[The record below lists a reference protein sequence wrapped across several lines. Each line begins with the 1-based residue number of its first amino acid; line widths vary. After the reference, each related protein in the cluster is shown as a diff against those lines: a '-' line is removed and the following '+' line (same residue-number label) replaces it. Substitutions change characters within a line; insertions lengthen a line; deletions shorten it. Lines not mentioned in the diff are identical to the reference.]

1 MNHRSYQDAGFKVFG
16 LYGATNGV
24 CDCLTVGCTAPFK
37 HPISKGWQNT
47 PEWDEDQLSTMEMA
61 GQFSTGFGVLC
72 NGYLIIDID
81 ARNGGVESWRKL
93 DHDLQGALMD
103 CNFIV
108 KTGSGGDSRHLY
120 FKAPEGVSL
129 TTKHSMYPGIDFK
142 STGYVV
148 GAGSMHLSGAIYE
161 ILSGSLEDISEAPLS
176 LIDILRRKDLHRA
189 EYNGRQVDVADKDI
203 ITMLDF
209 VDPDIN
215 RDSWCKVGMAIHD
228 ATNGEGLEL
237 WDLWS
242 AKGSKYRG
250 INEVSKT
257 WDSFGKKE
265 GITIGTLVYL
275 AEANGWQQPVT
286 FLSDEFAIKHWSS
299 EGMFVDIEDL
309 MADINKPDWLIKGI
323 LERGSMNLLFGESG
337 AGKSLFAMDWAFC
350 LGSGIPWHGHKVKN
364 KCKVLYILGEGFR
377 GVTMRFKALSQKYN
391 LTPKNI
397 RLSRRSINLLDNR
410 EADEIIKIVTELDFI
425 PDIIII
431 DTLHR
436 NMVGDENSSED
447 MAMYFKSIELLA
459 RRLKAAVVTVHHS
472 GHGDKGR
479 SRGSSSIK
487 AAMDAE
493 FCVTKNG
500 DAITFSCTKSKDF
513 GFGNEMS
520 FVIKEVELD
529 GEVFYDEDDD
539 KQITSVYLEYMGVA
553 KDESKLPAYEEYVLN
568 GLIKALETTQKL
580 GGLRTI
586 LAPTEFVVTLEEWRP
601 HAYDF
606 IKAKKK
612 DIDFKKGWQALV
624 NKGIVATDSGLY
636 WKV

>member
-1 MNHRSYQDAGFKVFG
+1 MLPDLCDAIRSVGYEPPSNIAIGKVTRFSTNGRRNDRSGWVHVFDDAKGAVFG
-16 LYGATNGV
+16 CWRSGEQHQWFEKRDYVPDIHEQEAMRQQFEEAKRKAVAERDQAYAVAAKEAQVLFDNAVPVVSHDYLTNKGIKPNMARMFGGKLLIPVYGSDGEIQSVQAIFSDGAKRFHS
-24 CDCLTVGCTAPFK
+24 GGK
-37 HPISKGWQNT
+37 
-47 PEWDEDQLSTMEMA
+47 MA
-61 GQFSTGFGVLC
+61 GGHCWIGDPSQSETLLVAEGFATADSLNEATGYAVCIAFSAGNLKTITQMIASQYIGKKIVICADNDSSGVGMSKAKECGVDIVLPTI
-72 NGYLIIDID
+72 NGDFNDMMSELGID
-81 ARNGGVESWRKL
+81 AVRET
-93 DHDLQGALMD
+93 
-103 CNFIV
+103 I
-108 KTGSGGDSRHLY
+108 
-120 FKAPEGVSL
+120 
-129 TTKHSMYPGIDFK
+129 
-142 STGYVV
+142 
-148 GAGSMHLSGAIYE
+148 
-161 ILSGSLEDISEAPLS
+161 
-176 LIDILRRKDLHRA
+176 
-189 EYNGRQVDVADKDI
+189 
-203 ITMLDF
+203 
-209 VDPDIN
+209 
-215 RDSWCKVGMAIHD
+215 
-228 ATNGEGLEL
+228 
-237 WDLWS
+237 
-242 AKGSKYRG
+242 
-250 INEVSKT
+250 
-257 WDSFGKKE
+257 FGKVKPE
-265 GITIGTLVYL
+265 EL
-275 AEANGWQQPVT
+275 
-286 FLSDEFAIKHWSS
+286 
-299 EGMFVDIEDL
+299 FVAIEDM
-309 MADINKPDWLIKGI
+309 MASISKPDWLIKGI

-350 LGSGIPWHGHKVKN
+350 AANGENWHGHKVKEEL
-364 KCKVLYILGEGFR
+364 KTLYILGEGFR
-377 GVTMRFKALSQKYN
+377 GASMRFKALSQKYS

-410 EADEIIKIVTELDFI
+410 EADEIIKIVTELAFI

-459 RRLKAAVVTVHHS
+459 RRLNSAIVTVHHS

-500 DAITFSCTKSKDF
+500 DGITFSCTKSKDF
-513 GFGNEMS
+513 GFGTDMS
-520 FVIKEVELD
+520 FIIKEVELD

-539 KQITSVYLEYMGVA
+539 KQITSVYLEYIGVA
-553 KDESKLPAYEEYVLN
+553 KDESKLPAYEEYVLS

>member
-1 MNHRSYQDAGFKVFG
+1 MLPDLCDAIRSVGYEPPSNIAIGKVTRFSTNGRRNDRSGWVHVFDDAKGAVFG
-16 LYGATNGV
+16 CWRSGEQHQWFEKRDYVPDIHEQEAMRQQFEEAKRKAVAERDQAYAVAAKEAQVLFDNAVPVVSHDYLTNKGIKPNMARMFGGKLLIPVYGSDGEIQSVQAIFSDGAKRFHS
-24 CDCLTVGCTAPFK
+24 GGK
-37 HPISKGWQNT
+37 
-47 PEWDEDQLSTMEMA
+47 MA
-61 GQFSTGFGVLC
+61 GGHCWIGDPSQSETLLVAEGFATADSLNEATGYAVCIAFSAGNLKTITQMIASQYIGKKIVICADNDSSGVGMSKAKECGVDIVLPTI
-72 NGYLIIDID
+72 NGDFNDMMSELGID
-81 ARNGGVESWRKL
+81 AVRET
-93 DHDLQGALMD
+93 
-103 CNFIV
+103 I
-108 KTGSGGDSRHLY
+108 
-120 FKAPEGVSL
+120 
-129 TTKHSMYPGIDFK
+129 
-142 STGYVV
+142 
-148 GAGSMHLSGAIYE
+148 
-161 ILSGSLEDISEAPLS
+161 
-176 LIDILRRKDLHRA
+176 
-189 EYNGRQVDVADKDI
+189 
-203 ITMLDF
+203 
-209 VDPDIN
+209 
-215 RDSWCKVGMAIHD
+215 
-228 ATNGEGLEL
+228 
-237 WDLWS
+237 
-242 AKGSKYRG
+242 
-250 INEVSKT
+250 
-257 WDSFGKKE
+257 FGKVKPE
-265 GITIGTLVYL
+265 EL
-275 AEANGWQQPVT
+275 
-286 FLSDEFAIKHWSS
+286 
-299 EGMFVDIEDL
+299 FVAIEDM
-309 MADINKPDWLIKGI
+309 MASISKPDWLIKGI

-350 LGSGIPWHGHKVKN
+350 AANGENWHGHKVKEEL
-364 KCKVLYILGEGFR
+364 KTLYILGEGFR
-377 GVTMRFKALSQKYN
+377 GASMRFKALSQKYS

-410 EADEIIKIVTELDFI
+410 EADEIIKIVTELAFI

-459 RRLKAAVVTVHHS
+459 RRLNSAIVTVHHS

-493 FCVTKNG
+493 FCVTKSG
-500 DAITFSCTKSKDF
+500 DGITFSCTKSKDF
-513 GFGNEMS
+513 GFGTDMS
-520 FVIKEVELD
+520 FIIKEVELD

-539 KQITSVYLEYMGVA
+539 KQITSVYLEYIGVA
-553 KDESKLPAYEEYVLN
+553 KDESKLPAYEEYVLS

>member
-1 MNHRSYQDAGFKVFG
+1 MYHRNYQDAGFKVFG

-24 CDCLTVGCTAPFK
+24 CDCETVGCTAPFK

-47 PEWDEDQLSTMEMA
+47 PEWDDDQLSSMEMA

-72 NGYLIIDID
+72 NGYLVVDID
-81 ARNGGVESWRKL
+81 ARNGGIDSWRKL
-93 DHDLQGALMD
+93 DHDLDGALMS

-129 TTKHSMYPGIDFK
+129 TTKNNNYPGIDFK

-148 GAGSMHLSGAIYE
+148 GAGSMHLSGSNYE
-161 ILSGSLEDISEAPLS
+161 ILSGSLDEITEAPS
-176 LIDILRRKDLHRA
+176 TLIDILRRKDLHRA
-189 EYNGRQVDVADKDI
+189 EYNGRQVDIADNDI
-203 ITMLDF
+203 NTMLGY
-209 VDPDIN
+209 VNPDLD
-215 RDSWCKVGMAIHD
+215 RDTWCKVGMAIHD

-250 INEVSKT
+250 INDTRKT
-257 WDSFGKKE
+257 WESFGKKE
-265 GITIGTLVYL
+265 GITIGTLVFL

-309 MADINKPDWLIKGI
+309 MSDISKPDWLIKGI

-350 LGSGIPWHGHKVKN
+350 LGSGIAWHGHKVKK

-377 GVTMRFKALSQKYN
+377 GVTMRFQALKQKY
-391 LTPKNI
+391 PHADVSNI
-397 RLSRRSINLLDNR
+397 KFSRRSINLLDPKAS
-410 EADEIIKIVTELDFI
+410 EQVIEIIKDLDFK
-425 PDIIII
+425 PDLIIC
-431 DTLHR
+431 DTLNR
-436 NMVGDENSSED
+436 NMVGDENSTED
-447 MAMYFKSIELLA
+447 MGKFFISSELFIKELDSTF
-459 RRLKAAVVTVHHS
+459 LTVHHS
-472 GHGDKGR
+472 GHADKGR

-500 DAITFSCTKSKDF
+500 DGITFSCTKSKDF
-513 GFGNEMS
+513 GFGTDMS
-520 FVIKEVELD
+520 FIIKEVELE
-529 GEVFYDEDDD
+529 GEVFYDADDD
-539 KQITSVYLEYMGVA
+539 KQITSVYLEYKG
-553 KDESKLPAYEEYVLN
+553 ESKKLNELDSKYQKVLDSLEICLKTHGKFGFVLSDTGEDEMTVSWKEWAPFIDDCHTTKNNDRFRGYKKELLNQGFIANN
-568 GLIKALETTQKL
+568 GDRWWIK
-580 GGLRTI
+580 
-586 LAPTEFVVTLEEWRP
+586 
-601 HAYDF
+601 
-606 IKAKKK
+606 
-612 DIDFKKGWQALV
+612 
-624 NKGIVATDSGLY
+624 
-636 WKV
+636 

>member
-1 MNHRSYQDAGFKVFG
+1 VLPDLCDAIRSVGYEPPSNIAIGKVTRFSTNGRRNDRSGWVHVFDDAKGAVFG
-16 LYGATNGV
+16 CWRSGEQHQWFEKRDYVPDIHEQEAMRQQFEEAKRKAVAERDQAYFVAAKEAQVLFDNAVPVISHDYLTNKGIKPNMARMFGGKLLIPVYGADNILQSVQAIFSDGAKRFHS
-24 CDCLTVGCTAPFK
+24 GGK
-37 HPISKGWQNT
+37 
-47 PEWDEDQLSTMEMA
+47 MA
-61 GQFSTGFGVLC
+61 GGHCWIGDPAVGETLLIAEGFATADSLNEATGYAVCIAFSAGNLKTITQMIASQYIGKKIVICADNDSSGVGMSKAKECGVDIVLPTI
-72 NGYLIIDID
+72 NGDFNDMMSELGID
-81 ARNGGVESWRKL
+81 AVRET
-93 DHDLQGALMD
+93 
-103 CNFIV
+103 I
-108 KTGSGGDSRHLY
+108 
-120 FKAPEGVSL
+120 
-129 TTKHSMYPGIDFK
+129 
-142 STGYVV
+142 
-148 GAGSMHLSGAIYE
+148 
-161 ILSGSLEDISEAPLS
+161 
-176 LIDILRRKDLHRA
+176 
-189 EYNGRQVDVADKDI
+189 
-203 ITMLDF
+203 
-209 VDPDIN
+209 
-215 RDSWCKVGMAIHD
+215 
-228 ATNGEGLEL
+228 
-237 WDLWS
+237 
-242 AKGSKYRG
+242 
-250 INEVSKT
+250 
-257 WDSFGKKE
+257 FGKVKPE
-265 GITIGTLVYL
+265 EL
-275 AEANGWQQPVT
+275 
-286 FLSDEFAIKHWSS
+286 
-299 EGMFVDIEDL
+299 FVAIEDM
-309 MADINKPDWLIKGI
+309 MASISKPDWLIKGI

-350 LGSGIPWHGHKVKN
+350 AANGENWHGHKVKEEL
-364 KCKVLYILGEGFR
+364 KTLYILGEGFR
-377 GVTMRFKALSQKYN
+377 GASMRFKALSQKYS

-447 MAMYFKSIELLA
+447 MAMYIKSIELLA
-459 RRLKAAVVTVHHS
+459 RRLNSAVVTVHHS

-500 DAITFSCTKSKDF
+500 DGITFSCTKSKDF

-553 KDESKLPAYEEYVLN
+553 KDESKLPAYEEYVLS

>member
-1 MNHRSYQDAGFKVFG
+1 VHVFDDAKGAVFG
-16 LYGATNGV
+16 CWRSGEQHQWFEKRDYVPDIHEQEAMRQQFEEAKRKAVAERDQAYFVAAKEAQVLFDNAVPVISHDYLTNKGIKPNMARMFGGKLLIPVYGADNILQSVQAIFSDGAKRFHS
-24 CDCLTVGCTAPFK
+24 GGK
-37 HPISKGWQNT
+37 
-47 PEWDEDQLSTMEMA
+47 MA
-61 GQFSTGFGVLC
+61 GGHCWIGDPAVGETLLIAEGFATADSLNEATGYAVCIAFSAGNLKTITQMIASQYIGKKIVICADNDSSGVGMSKAKECGVDIVLPTI
-72 NGYLIIDID
+72 NGDFNDMMSELGID
-81 ARNGGVESWRKL
+81 AVRET
-93 DHDLQGALMD
+93 
-103 CNFIV
+103 I
-108 KTGSGGDSRHLY
+108 
-120 FKAPEGVSL
+120 
-129 TTKHSMYPGIDFK
+129 
-142 STGYVV
+142 
-148 GAGSMHLSGAIYE
+148 
-161 ILSGSLEDISEAPLS
+161 
-176 LIDILRRKDLHRA
+176 
-189 EYNGRQVDVADKDI
+189 
-203 ITMLDF
+203 
-209 VDPDIN
+209 
-215 RDSWCKVGMAIHD
+215 
-228 ATNGEGLEL
+228 
-237 WDLWS
+237 
-242 AKGSKYRG
+242 
-250 INEVSKT
+250 
-257 WDSFGKKE
+257 FGKVKPE
-265 GITIGTLVYL
+265 EL
-275 AEANGWQQPVT
+275 
-286 FLSDEFAIKHWSS
+286 
-299 EGMFVDIEDL
+299 FVAIEDM
-309 MADINKPDWLIKGI
+309 MASISKPDWLIKGI

-350 LGSGIPWHGHKVKN
+350 AANGENWHGHKVKEEL
-364 KCKVLYILGEGFR
+364 KTLYILGEGFR
-377 GVTMRFKALSQKYN
+377 GASMRFKALSQKYS

-459 RRLKAAVVTVHHS
+459 RRLNSAVVTVHHS

-500 DAITFSCTKSKDF
+500 DGITFSCTKSKDF

-553 KDESKLPAYEEYVLN
+553 KDESKLPAYEEYVLS